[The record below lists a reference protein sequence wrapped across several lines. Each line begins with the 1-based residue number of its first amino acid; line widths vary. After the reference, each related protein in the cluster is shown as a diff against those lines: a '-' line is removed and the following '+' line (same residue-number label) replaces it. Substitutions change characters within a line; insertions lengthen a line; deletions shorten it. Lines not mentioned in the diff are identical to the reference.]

1 MAPVKEET
9 VHLDPG
15 LWIYHDMLSPKEK
28 QDIIKTAG
36 PFVSHFFRLFMNE
49 SKLYIPSSVTFE
61 KRCSPKPFGQTK
73 NGLVS
78 GRLACTSSKTEILNK
93 IGI

>member
-1 MAPVKEET
+1 MFISTAEQLTFVNMSR
-9 VHLDPG
+9 LDKNYCLG
-15 LWIYHDMLSPKEK
+15 SFHCIED
-28 QDIIKTAG
+28 T
-36 PFVSHFFRLFMNE
+36 
-49 SKLYIPSSVTFE
+49 KLYIPSTINIL

-93 IGI
+93 IGM

>member
-1 MAPVKEET
+1 M
-9 VHLDPG
+9 
-15 LWIYHDMLSPKEK
+15 
-28 QDIIKTAG
+28 
-36 PFVSHFFRLFMNE
+36 
-49 SKLYIPSSVTFE
+49 SKLSVFKSRKGKIGKFFTIEVYGCNQSYTSQVLLTFE

>member
-1 MAPVKEET
+1 VLLCYT
-9 VHLDPG
+9 
-15 LWIYHDMLSPKEK
+15 
-28 QDIIKTAG
+28 
-36 PFVSHFFRLFMNE
+36 
-49 SKLYIPSSVTFE
+49 KLYIPSTLGSVNLESNFWNYQFFQKINERLEKTILSAFE

-73 NGLVS
+73 IGVVS